1 VETDMSLDI
10 ALLQKHIQ
18 AWKTKL
24 AEDLQR
30 SERDKKER
38 ADRVSYYQ
46 AQTPEKIR
54 NFNADEFYEYISKL
68 WAMLIWGNKKYV
80 VDKLI
85 NENGFDTVKN
95 ELAELVWG
103 SLAIEQRWERF
114 RSAVKGMGPAM
125 MSEILCHSHPN
136 EYMLWNRRA
145 YVGLRYLGIDD
156 LPRYNYQIT
165 GQRYRS
171 LCDTAKEIT
180 QRMRIESISDADLLT
195 LDFFIWDELQVE
207 ENLSQLHKKGGAV
220 DTVEVTEGIANPQ
233 VREFLHDEIRD
244 KLEQIGIWLGFT
256 ADTEIK
262 VAEGAVVDAVWE
274 SRIGNLGRVI
284 YVFEVQTHGSI
295 DSLILNLLKSLNNP
309 AVQGIVAVSDSVQID
324 KIRKEVAGVTQ
335 LRDKLK
341 YWDYQAVLNVHEALE
356 LVNES
361 INSLGLV
368 PESILSV

>member
-18 AWKTKL
+18 AWKAKL
-24 AEDLQR
+24 AADPQR

-95 ELAELVWG
+95 ELADLVWG
-103 SLAIEQRWERF
+103 SLPIEQRWERF

-136 EYMLWNRRA
+136 EYLLWNRRA
-145 YVGLRYLGIDD
+145 YVGLRYLGVGD

-165 GQRYRS
+165 GQRYRTLS
-171 LCDTAKEIT
+171 DTAKEIT
-180 QRMRIESISDADLLT
+180 QLMRIESISDADLLT

-220 DTVEVTEGIANPQ
+220 DTVEVIEGVANPK

-324 KIRKEVAGVTQ
+324 KIRKEVAGAS
-335 LRDKLK
+335 L
-341 YWDYQAVLNVHEALE
+341 
-356 LVNES
+356 S
-361 INSLGLV
+361 IG
-368 PESILSV
+368 ITKRC